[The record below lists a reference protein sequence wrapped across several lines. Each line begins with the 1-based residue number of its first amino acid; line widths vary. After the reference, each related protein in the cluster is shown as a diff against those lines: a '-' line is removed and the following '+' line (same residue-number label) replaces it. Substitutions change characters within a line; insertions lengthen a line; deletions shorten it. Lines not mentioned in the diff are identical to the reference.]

1 MSDQKISQ
9 LSALTEADS
18 ADELAIVDTSAT
30 ETKKIT
36 KDNLLKGKEDLSN
49 KKTSLADNSDTY
61 YPSQKAV
68 KTAVDAKASKASN
81 ETITGDWEF
90 DGQFS
95 AGGPTHSAYRARIFA
110 NTKTVSAN
118 ETNHYIGIQSN
129 QKYQAIEEGYTD
141 SGYRR
146 AIWAEGWIYDTN
158 FKGTLA
164 TQAAYVAQYGIYS
177 AGTSGART
185 VTNARGIYIQP
196 YYKAGTVTNGY
207 GIYIAAPITGG
218 TVTNEW
224 AIYSADDAPV
234 YFAGD
239 LTAASYADNTPAYEG
254 NALEDIK
261 KIKTVKGEIDHDS
274 LPTFAQT
281 TIKKPKYKKGT
292 EEYDG
297 QEITKGRDLGA
308 MISILTK
315 AVQELS
321 DEVDKLKK

>member
-1 MSDQKISQ
+1 M
-9 LSALTEADS
+9 ADYPGS
-18 ADELAIVDTSAT
+18 IYDPREKENPSGVSYDPA
-30 ETKKIT
+30 KKTVGYAEDIT
-36 KDNLLKGKEDLSN
+36 KLDDEVVAIQTLLGVN
-49 KKTSLADNSDTY
+49 ASLAHKNN
-61 YPSQKAV
+61 
-68 KTAVDAKASKASN
+68 N
-81 ETITGDWEF
+81 ETITGDWRF

-95 AGGPTHSAYRARIFA
+95 AGGPTSSLYRARIFA

-118 ETNHYIGIQSN
+118 EANYYIGIQGN
-129 QKYQAIEEGYTD
+129 QEKQAIGEGYTD

-146 AIWAEGWIYDTN
+146 AIWAEAFINDAN

-164 TQAAYVAQYGIYS
+164 TQIGYYARYGIWV
-177 AGTSGART
+177 AGASGART
-185 VTNARGIYIQP
+185 VTNA
-196 YYKAGTVTNGY
+196 Y
-207 GIYIAAPITGG
+207 GIYLEPQHRQGTITNSYGLYITAPTTGG

-224 AIYSADDAPV
+224 AIYSANDAPV